1 MAQADFIP
9 AGRTSRIVR
18 ENTEIQIQTEYA
30 YHPNPRLTTSLFTN
44 GQIIRK
50 VERELDRAVS
60 SFEDKVRIEDMLRRQ
75 HSEVLKIINDKKLKL
90 DFVNQEES
98 PKPLPIPTSFEKIS
112 RIKNVF
118 KIYELDNRGLFKS
131 ETLSEEF
138 KNKYSVIFK
147 GLYDILNIFAQHP
160 GGEREKGV
168 YEIQKNRLYFVSG
181 GREFF
186 FVLINPSNDNINYES
201 EIKTALED

>member
-30 YHPNPRLTTSLFTN
+30 YRPNPRLTTSLFTN
-44 GQIIRK
+44 GRIVRK
-50 VERELDRAVS
+50 VEKELDRAIS
-60 SFEDKVRIEDMLRRQ
+60 SFEDKVRIEDMLRKQ
-75 HSEVLKIINDKKLKL
+75 HSEVLKIINDKKLTL
-90 DFVNQEES
+90 DFLKQEKS
-98 PKPLPIPTSFEKIS
+98 PKPLPIPTPAGKIS
-112 RIKNVF
+112 QIKNVF
-118 KIYELDNRGLFKS
+118 KVYELDSHGVFKS

-147 GLYDILNIFAQHP
+147 GLYDILNIFAQLP

-168 YEIQKNRLYFVSG
+168 FEIQKRRLYFASA

-186 FVLINPSNDNINYES
+186 FVLIKPSNDNINYES
-201 EIKTALED
+201 EIKSALED